1 MVQRNHVI
9 AIIIIVLFV
18 VLAAVSFGIW
28 KIVHV
33 VRRDLSV
40 TSSNSS
46 SSGESRSIVDR

>member
-18 VLAAVSFGIW
+18 VLAAVAFGIW
-28 KIVHV
+28 KIVHT

-40 TSSNSS
+40 TSGESS
-46 SSGESRSIVDR
+46 SSGESRDIVD

>member
-18 VLAAVSFGIW
+18 VLALVAFGIW
-28 KIVHV
+28 KIVRT

-40 TSSNSS
+40 TSSGDSS
-46 SSGESRSIVDR
+46 SSGSRDIVD